1 MDFKSD
7 AGIFLGYFINSRVY
21 RVFNFRIRTVMEF
34 INVVVDDLISVRKKD
49 VEEDVRISGDN
60 VADVVKSGENAENSD
75 SATDELNINQS
86 DKSPFIRIQKMYF
99 KELIIG
105 DLNRGVI
112 IRLREIEIVFNLC
125 FVFKIEFKNVKEVL
139 TDEFWINVM

>member
-60 VADVVKSGENAENSD
+60 VSDTVKSAENAENSD
-75 SATDELNINQS
+75 SVTDELNIN
-86 DKSPFIRIQKMYF
+86 
-99 KELIIG
+99 
-105 DLNRGVI
+105 
-112 IRLREIEIVFNLC
+112 
-125 FVFKIEFKNVKEVL
+125 
-139 TDEFWINVM
+139 

>member
-34 INVVVDDLISVRKKD
+34 INVVVDDLFSVRKKD

-60 VADVVKSGENAENSD
+60 VADTVKSAENAENSD
-75 SATDELNINQS
+75 SVTDELNIN
-86 DKSPFIRIQKMYF
+86 
-99 KELIIG
+99 
-105 DLNRGVI
+105 
-112 IRLREIEIVFNLC
+112 
-125 FVFKIEFKNVKEVL
+125 
-139 TDEFWINVM
+139 

>member
-7 AGIFLGYFINSRVY
+7 AGIFLGYFTNSRVY

-60 VADVVKSGENAENSD
+60 VADTVKSAENAENSD
-75 SATDELNINQS
+75 SVTDELNIN
-86 DKSPFIRIQKMYF
+86 
-99 KELIIG
+99 
-105 DLNRGVI
+105 
-112 IRLREIEIVFNLC
+112 
-125 FVFKIEFKNVKEVL
+125 
-139 TDEFWINVM
+139 

>member
-7 AGIFLGYFINSRVY
+7 AGIFLGYFTNSRAY

-60 VADVVKSGENAENSD
+60 VADTVKSAENAENSD
-75 SATDELNINQS
+75 SVTDELNIN
-86 DKSPFIRIQKMYF
+86 
-99 KELIIG
+99 
-105 DLNRGVI
+105 
-112 IRLREIEIVFNLC
+112 
-125 FVFKIEFKNVKEVL
+125 
-139 TDEFWINVM
+139 

>member
-34 INVVVDDLISVRKKD
+34 INVVVDDLILVRKKD

-60 VADVVKSGENAENSD
+60 VADTVKSVENAENSD
-75 SATDELNINQS
+75 SVTDELNIN
-86 DKSPFIRIQKMYF
+86 
-99 KELIIG
+99 
-105 DLNRGVI
+105 
-112 IRLREIEIVFNLC
+112 
-125 FVFKIEFKNVKEVL
+125 
-139 TDEFWINVM
+139 

>member
-60 VADVVKSGENAENSD
+60 VADTVKSAENAENSD
-75 SATDELNINQS
+75 SVTDELNIN
-86 DKSPFIRIQKMYF
+86 
-99 KELIIG
+99 
-105 DLNRGVI
+105 
-112 IRLREIEIVFNLC
+112 
-125 FVFKIEFKNVKEVL
+125 
-139 TDEFWINVM
+139 

>member
-7 AGIFLGYFINSRVY
+7 AGIFLGYSINSRVY

-60 VADVVKSGENAENSD
+60 VADAVKSGENAENSD
-75 SATDELNINQS
+75 SVTDELNIN
-86 DKSPFIRIQKMYF
+86 
-99 KELIIG
+99 
-105 DLNRGVI
+105 
-112 IRLREIEIVFNLC
+112 
-125 FVFKIEFKNVKEVL
+125 
-139 TDEFWINVM
+139 

>member
-7 AGIFLGYFINSRVY
+7 VGIFLGYFINSRVY

-60 VADVVKSGENAENSD
+60 VADAVKSGENAENSD
-75 SATDELNINQS
+75 SVTDELNIN
-86 DKSPFIRIQKMYF
+86 
-99 KELIIG
+99 
-105 DLNRGVI
+105 
-112 IRLREIEIVFNLC
+112 
-125 FVFKIEFKNVKEVL
+125 
-139 TDEFWINVM
+139 